1 MLEFLACRLGRNDEV
16 PNVELAEKLC
26 GSMNKKGIREIVRG
40 LKSNDQAVANDCSK
54 VLHVIGQRKPTL
66 IAAYAD
72 DFLTALS
79 SKNNRIVWGSMQA
92 LACITPWA
100 PDTIYRRLPEVLAAY
115 EKGSVITI
123 DHSISVFAHLC
134 NANDDYRTRI
144 FPILLAHLAKCRA
157 KEIPQHAE
165 RMAVC
170 IDSANK
176 KAFIKALEARL
187 HELSE
192 TQNRRVMKLM
202 KMFL

>member
-1 MLEFLACRLGRNDEV
+1 MLEFLACKLGRNDEA
-16 PNVELAEKLC
+16 PNIELAEKLC
-26 GSMNKKGIREIVRG
+26 GSMNKNGIREIVHG
-40 LKSNDQAVANDCSK
+40 MKSNDQAVANDCIK
-54 VLHVIGQRKPTL
+54 VLHEIGQRKPTL
-66 IAAYAD
+66 IAEYAD

-79 SKNNRIVWGSMQA
+79 SKNNRIIWGSMQA
-92 LACITPWA
+92 LASITPWA
-100 PDTIYRRLPEVLAAY
+100 PDVIYRRLPEVLAAY

-134 NANDDYRTRI
+134 NANDSYRTHI
-144 FPILLAHLAKCRA
+144 FPILLAHLAKCRS

-176 KAFIKALEARL
+176 KAFIKALESRL

-202 KMFL
+202 KML

>member
-1 MLEFLACRLGRNDEV
+1 MSLELLACRLDRNDEV

-26 GSMNKKGIREIVRG
+26 GSMNKKGIREIVLG

-66 IAAYAD
+66 IAEYAD
-72 DFLTALS
+72 DFLAALS

-165 RMAVC
+165 RIAIC
-170 IDSANK
+170 IDPENK
-176 KAFIKALEARL
+176 KAFVKALESRL

-192 TQNRRVMKLM
+192 TQKRRVTKLM
-202 KMFL
+202 KMI